1 MGTALGT
8 SLYIMNGKQHGDT
21 VVYKDEDLLVNQ
33 PGGMMPE
40 YITAMSVWHD
50 DYIYAIE
57 VFYDGVSSGV
67 RKANSM
73 HVSQKTDIILDFGE
87 HIT

>member
-1 MGTALGT
+1 MGSAFGSL
-8 SLYIMNGKQHGDT
+8 LYIMNGKQHADT
-21 VVYKDEDLLVNQ
+21 IVYRDEELLESLS
-33 PGGMMPE
+33 GGKIPE
-40 YITAMSVWHD
+40 YITAISVWHD

-73 HVSQKTDIILDFGE
+73 HISQQTDIILDFGE
-87 HIT
+87 YIT